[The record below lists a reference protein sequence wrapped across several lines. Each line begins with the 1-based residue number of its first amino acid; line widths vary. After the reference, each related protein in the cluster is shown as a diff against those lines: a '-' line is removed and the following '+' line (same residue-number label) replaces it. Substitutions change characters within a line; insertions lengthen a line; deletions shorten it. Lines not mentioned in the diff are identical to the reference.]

1 MSSFRNLSAAL
12 LATASALAV
21 NTAFAQEAA
30 VEKMVPEHYAAFMDR
45 KKIGPARY
53 FNTSFG
59 NISTLV
65 VKQDPKI
72 SRFIP
77 TGMMPSPDLIITDM
91 ARSFTEDLNQ
101 PWPAHKVMVAVGPNP
116 AKPTD
121 FVTTLVGRAP
131 SDNRADSLKFE
142 GKPVAFLF
150 CVETQGQAL
159 SYGAVDYTGETIARS
174 ASAYP
179 QLPANPSGA
188 FVYACKHVLRDAVK
202 GYADD
207 YAAYRASKSASAAAS
222 SRPSS
227 RPGV

>member
-1 MSSFRNLSAAL
+1 MPSLRDVSAVF
-12 LATASALAV
+12 LATVSVLAV
-21 NTAFAQEAA
+21 NTAFAQDAA
-30 VEKMVPEHYAAFMDR
+30 VEKMVPEHYSAFMDR
-45 KKIGPARY
+45 KKVGPARY
-53 FNTSFG
+53 FTKSFG
-59 NISTLV
+59 ISAILP

-72 SRFIP
+72 SQFAFND
-77 TGMMPSPDLIITDM
+77 TQADPSLIMNDV
-91 ARSFTEDLNQ
+91 ARSFAEDLNQ

-131 SDNRADSLKFE
+131 SDNRTDALQFE

-150 CVETQGQAL
+150 CTERQGQAL

-188 FVYACKHVLRDAVK
+188 FVYACKHVLRDATQK
-202 GYADD
+202 YAEN
-207 YAAYRASKSASAAAS
+207 YKNYFQEKYKK
-222 SRPSS
+222 PLE
-227 RPGV
+227 